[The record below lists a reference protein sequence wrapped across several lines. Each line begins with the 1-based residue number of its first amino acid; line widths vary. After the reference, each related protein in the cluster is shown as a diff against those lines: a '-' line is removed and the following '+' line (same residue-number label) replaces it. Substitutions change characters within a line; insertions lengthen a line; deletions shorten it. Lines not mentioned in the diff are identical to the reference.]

1 MVKVLGP
8 RALGVS
14 TIRFRHGGTFRT
26 SLHAVPLPIRGEEYF
41 VSDPAGFLW
50 WGRLRLA
57 PGVWVDACD
66 RSLAGVGN
74 LHVAAEST
82 VILGDSSGPVMDKG
96 ELLRLVGEM
105 LLIPSAF
112 LDCAPAV
119 RCRGPIHRSPPAS
132 CAARG
137 CRRLSERADGAGT

>member
-1 MVKVLGP
+1 MEPVRRFMVKVLGP

-41 VSDPAGFLW
+41 VSDPPGFLW

-57 PGVWVDACD
+57 LGVWVDACD

-74 LHVAAEST
+74 LRVAAEST

-96 ELLRLVGEM
+96 ELLRLLGEM
-105 LLIPSAF
+105 VLIPSAF

-119 RCRGPIHRSPPAS
+119 HSLA
-132 CAARG
+132 
-137 CRRLSERADGAGT
+137 LQGTNSSITPR